1 MADIKYG
8 DKMTIEKFLGM
19 GDGYVLD
26 FSNRSFE
33 EFVYDAVGVN
43 IYDEKYEYA
52 SGSKAN
58 RLRAFI
64 KLEPNNRF
72 GALLEAFCEYWLSQV
87 GLYSSTFAS
96 KDKHLC
102 EKCQAIAQRLKLD
115 TVVEEIDVIQEDVND
130 KDITL
135 LAKSIRDSIEKN
147 EPEVALDRLHTYCM
161 KFVRQLCEKHELEI
175 RKEESLN
182 ALFGKYIKFIVASE
196 YVESTMTERI
206 LKYSIHVLE
215 AFNDIRNNKSL
226 AHDNVVLNYNESIL
240 IFNNVIN
247 TIKFILSI
255 EATIDGEKEEV
266 EENSDDWDDL
276 PF

>member
-1 MADIKYG
+1 MAEINYG
-8 DKMTIEKFLGM
+8 DKLTIEKFLGM
-19 GDGYVLD
+19 GSGYVLD

-43 IYDEKYEYA
+43 IYDDKYDYE

-64 KLEPNNRF
+64 KIESNYRVGTLIE
-72 GALLEAFCEYWLSQV
+72 ALCEFWLSQV
-87 GLYSSTFAS
+87 GLYSSTFES
-96 KDKHLC
+96 KDEHLC
-102 EKCQAIAQRLKLD
+102 LKSQEVAKRLKLD
-115 TVVEEIDVIQEDVND
+115 SVIEEIDVIQEDVND

-147 EPEVALDRLHTYCM
+147 EPDVALDRLHTYCM
-161 KFVRQLCEKHELEI
+161 KFIRQLCEKHELEV
-175 RKEESLN
+175 KKDEPLN
-182 ALFGKYIKFIVASE
+182 SLFGKYIKFIVASE
-196 YVESTMTERI
+196 YIDSTMTERI
-206 LKYSIHVLE
+206 LKYSIHVIE

-226 AHDNVVLNYNESIL
+226 AHDNVVLNYNESLL
-240 IFNNVIN
+240 IFNNVTN
-247 TIKFILSI
+247 SIKFILSI
-255 EATIDGEKEEV
+255 EERVDNENTET